1 MMTEQKEMELSQAIR
16 LLSRQYC
23 DGEFNK
29 GEYRRRRREI
39 LQQCVDHDVGTVA
52 VEQDEVELLEQSK
65 KPPSLNWM
73 PYVMVVVTM
82 GVVAIMGYLA
92 HSMM

>member
-1 MMTEQKEMELSQAIR
+1 MMTEQKEIELSQQVR

-39 LQQCVDHDVGTVA
+39 LDQCIDHDLNGLEPEFEV
-52 VEQDEVELLEQSK
+52 DEVVESVPQST
-65 KPPSLNWM
+65 PLNWM
-73 PYVMVVVTM
+73 PYLMALVTV
-82 GVVAIMGYLA
+82 GVVAIMGYLV
-92 HSMM
+92 HSLV

>member
-1 MMTEQKEMELSQAIR
+1 MMTEQQEIQLAQQVR

-39 LQQCVDHDVGTVA
+39 LEQCVEHDVGAT
-52 VEQDEVELLEQSK
+52 EPEPEEVELLEP
-65 KPPSLNWM
+65 KPEATPMNWM

-82 GVVAIMGYLA
+82 GVVAIMGYLV
-92 HSMM
+92 HSLI